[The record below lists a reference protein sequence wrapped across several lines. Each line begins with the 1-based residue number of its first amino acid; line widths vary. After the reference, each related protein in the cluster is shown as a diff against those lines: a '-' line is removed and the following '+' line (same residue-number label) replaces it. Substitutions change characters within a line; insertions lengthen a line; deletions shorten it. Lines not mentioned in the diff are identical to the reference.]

1 MGHLTTLAQE
11 AAVAGVARF
20 VRVSGIGA
28 DPESRSP
35 YIRARGRGELVVQ
48 QVFPA
53 VSIVRPGVM
62 FGPDDAARRKARRPD
77 KAVQDLPLP
86 RPSPTRGTAQH
97 SLRFLQKLPLQQIAD
112 MSKRAQC
119 RPQDSLSPCT
129 RRL

>member
-1 MGHLTTLAQE
+1 MGYLTTLAQE

-86 RPSPTRGTAQH
+86 RPFPTSGEGNCAAVIALPAKAASAADSQH
-97 SLRFLQKLPLQQIAD
+97 EQARSMPA
-112 MSKRAQC
+112 
-119 RPQDSLSPCT
+119 T
-129 RRL
+129 G

>member
-1 MGHLTTLAQE
+1 MGYLTTLAQE

-62 FGPDDAARRKARRPD
+62 FGPDDAARREARRPD

-86 RPSPTRGTAQH
+86 HKGNCAAVIA
-97 SLRFLQKLPLQQIAD
+97 LPAKAASAAD
-112 MSKRAQC
+112 SRHEQARSMPA
-119 RPQDSLSPCT
+119 T
-129 RRL
+129 G